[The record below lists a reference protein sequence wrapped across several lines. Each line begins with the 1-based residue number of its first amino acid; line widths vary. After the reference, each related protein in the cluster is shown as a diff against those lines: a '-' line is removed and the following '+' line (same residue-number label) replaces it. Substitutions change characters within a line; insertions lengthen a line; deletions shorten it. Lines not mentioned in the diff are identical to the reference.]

1 MRFYSLPGHGGI
13 PQRGVV
19 TLLTT
24 MVLLFCITVIT
35 LYSTRVAV
43 TEQRLAANDLRAQQA
58 LSAAQAGLEAALA
71 TLPATALDGVTF
83 DAAGRARLD
92 GPAATLPDGTTFTTR
107 FSTLDRTP
115 HGTGLLRIRALGV
128 SVDGSSRRTVHR
140 TVAFTP
146 WMVRTPGTALVTRN
160 GGRTLS
166 GDAYFADFFG
176 RPREVVRNNA
186 VAIRCRRCPGA
197 RLDGAGRLLWADAQR
212 LTLTGGHI
220 GRPGRPV
227 ILIVEGDLAVTADT
241 SLTGLIYVTGIVRTG
256 SERLTVRG
264 AVVLEGQAG
273 DTPAVTYDL
282 PVLERLRRLGRYAR
296 VAGSWRDF

>member
-1 MRFYSLPGHGGI
+1 MRFFSRGGA

-24 MVLLFCITVIT
+24 TVLLFCIAVIT
-35 LYSTRVAV
+35 LYSTHVAV

-71 TLPATALDGVTF
+71 TLPATVLEGVTF
-83 DAAGRARLD
+83 DAAGLARLD

-107 FSTLDRTP
+107 FSTLERTP
-115 HGTGLLRIRALGV
+115 YGTELLRIRSLGV
-128 SVDGSSRRTVHR
+128 SADGSSRRTVHR

-146 WMVRTPGTALVTRN
+146 WVVRTPQAALVTGN
-160 GGRTLS
+160 GGRRLS
-166 GDAYFADFFG
+166 GDAYFTDIFG
-176 RPREVVRNNA
+176 RPRRAVRDNA
-186 VAIRCRRCPGA
+186 VAIDCRRCPGA
-197 RLDGAGRLLWADAQR
+197 RLDGAGRLLWADTGR

-227 ILIVEGDLAVTADT
+227 ILIVGGDLTVTADT
-241 SLTGLIYVTGIVRTG
+241 SLTGLLYVTGVLRTG

-264 AVVLEGQAG
+264 AAVLEGQPG
-273 DTPAVTYDL
+273 DTPAVTYDRT
-282 PVLERLRRLGRYAR
+282 VLEQLRRLGRYVR